1 MNRFTKIFFASA
13 AIALMAGSISYTSTS
28 YAESHG
34 GNGLKKGQGM
44 GQGKGHGMGQGK
56 GRGRGKMHRMRGSE
70 GEKGQRGFMRRFAIV
85 DVNSDDR
92 IGADEAAAW
101 RESVFAAMDAD
112 DSNDLT
118 MEEFMA
124 VRMGKGEGRNAE
136 RKKKKQAKKQARF
149 KPMDKDSSGAV
160 SIAEWMDAG
169 KASFAKADADGD
181 GNVTPWEFRAS
192 RKNH

>member
-1 MNRFTKIFFASA
+1 MNRFAKVLSASA
-13 AIALMAGSISYTSTS
+13 AIALMAGTISYSSTS

-34 GNGLKKGQGM
+34 GQSMNKGHDM
-44 GQGKGHGMGQGK
+44 GQGKGMGQGM
-56 GRGRGKMHRMRGSE
+56 GMMRRMRGSHSE
-70 GEKGQRGFMRRFAIV
+70 NGQRGFMRRFAIV

-136 RKKKKQAKKQARF
+136 RQKKKQAEKQARF
-149 KPMDKDSSGAV
+149 KPMDKDNSGAV
-160 SIAEWMDAG
+160 SIVEWMDAG
-169 KASFAKADADGD
+169 KASFEKADADGD
-181 GNVTPWEFRAS
+181 GNVTPWEFRAH